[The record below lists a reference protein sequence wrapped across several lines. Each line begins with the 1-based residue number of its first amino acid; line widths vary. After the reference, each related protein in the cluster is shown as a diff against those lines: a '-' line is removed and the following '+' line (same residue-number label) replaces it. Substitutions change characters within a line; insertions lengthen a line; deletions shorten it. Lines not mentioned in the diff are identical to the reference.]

1 MWCYFFLSNQRRC
14 SSQTKGATNGAV
26 LLGKL
31 FPCDS
36 QFNPHFWFVTLAM
49 QDPICFRG
57 TVRSNLDPF
66 MEYSDLAMV
75 STSVLG
81 FQIAVGR

>member
-1 MWCYFFLSNQRRC
+1 MLCYFFLSNQRRS
-14 SSQTKGATNGAV
+14 SSQTKGATNGSV
-26 LLGKL
+26 LGKL
-31 FPCDS
+31 FPCDL

-81 FQIAVGR
+81 IQLAVGR